1 MTERE
6 SSSGGGTNPSPA
18 PVHSDGRE
26 RFSPEELVCVLSY
39 YDLGIIYGLEEFP
52 RGSRKAPKVLLKTE
66 RGNYILKR
74 RAKGK
79 DDPFKVAFTHAIQ
92 LYLAARAFP
101 VPALVGTR
109 RDDNSLLQW
118 NTNVYEIYQHVIGGR
133 FNADVEE
140 TFAAGE
146 VLGKFHRLIRQ
157 YEPEFPPMRGS
168 YHDYPRIPTALTEIP
183 ARLSMT
189 DESTHGRE
197 DEVLHLCRTI
207 ADYYTEAVNRVNELG
222 FNLLEQQIVHSDWH
236 PGNLMFRNGRVVAV
250 IDYDTAR
257 LAPRVTDVANGTL
270 QFSFMAGQGPPMD
283 WPVRLDTRRVLSFL
297 RGYES
302 EQKPNL
308 LEQELAMVPW
318 LMIEAVIAEAV
329 LPIAATGMIGPHRG
343 FGFLQMVAH
352 KIQWMAE
359 ELPAMMDLVQIPTVN
374 QS

>member
-1 MTERE
+1 MD
-6 SSSGGGTNPSPA
+6 
-18 PVHSDGRE
+18 DGRE

-39 YDLGIIYGLEEFP
+39 YDLGIITGLEEFP

-66 RGNYILKR
+66 RANYILKR

-101 VPALVGTR
+101 VPALVGTK

-118 NTNVYEIYQHVIGGR
+118 SGNVYEIYQHVIGGR
-133 FNADVEE
+133 FNQDVEE

-157 YEPEFPPMRGS
+157 YEPEFPPQRGS

-183 ARLSMT
+183 ARLAMT
-189 DESTHGRE
+189 DPAVRDRE
-197 DEVLHLCRTI
+197 DEVLELCRKI
-207 ADYYTEAVNRVNELG
+207 NDAYADAVARVNEAG

-236 PGNLMFRNGRVVAV
+236 PGNLMFRGGRVVAV

-270 QFSFMAGQGPPMD
+270 QFSFVPGQGPPSE
-283 WPVRLDTRRVLSFL
+283 WQQSLDTRRVLSFL
-297 RGYES
+297 RGYEA
-302 EQKPNL
+302 EQKL
-308 LEQELAMVPW
+308 LDQELAMVPY

-329 LPIAATGMIGPHRG
+329 LPIAATGAIGPHKG
-343 FGFLQMVAH
+343 FGFLEMVSH
-352 KIQWMAE
+352 KVEWMAT
-359 ELPAMMDLVQIPTVN
+359 ELPALMELVQIPVAAR
-374 QS
+374 

>member
-1 MTERE
+1 MSEA
-6 SSSGGGTNPSPA
+6 SSTTGAKSFD
-18 PVHSDGRE
+18 DGRE
-26 RFSPEELVCVLSY
+26 RFSPEELVCVLSH
-39 YDLGIIYGLEEFP
+39 YDLGIVSGVEEFP

-66 RGNYILKR
+66 RGNFILKR

-118 NTNVYEIYQHVIGGR
+118 SGNVYEIYQHIIGGR
-133 FNADVEE
+133 FNSDVEE

-168 YHDYPRIPTALTEIP
+168 YHDYARIPTALTEIP

-189 DESTHGRE
+189 DENTHGRE
-197 DEVLHLCRTI
+197 EDVLNLCRQVHEAY
-207 ADYYTEAVNRVNELG
+207 ADAVRRVNDLG

-236 PGNLMFRNGRVVAV
+236 PGNLMFRSGRVVAV

-270 QFSFMAGQGPPMD
+270 QFSFMAGQGPPSE
-283 WPVRLDTRRVLSFL
+283 WPLRLDTRRVLSFL
-297 RGYES
+297 RGYEA
-302 EQKPNL
+302 EQKL
-308 LEQELAMVPW
+308 LDQELAMVPW
-318 LMIEAVIAEAV
+318 LMMEAVIAEAV
-329 LPIAATGMIGPHRG
+329 LPIAATGAIGPHKG
-343 FGFLQMVAH
+343 FEFLEMVAH

-359 ELPAMMDLVQIPTVN
+359 ELPALMDLVQIPVATE
-374 QS
+374 